1 MNINIYIFTLAFLV
15 FPNVVLAKST
25 PQEILAASDAVR
37 NPEFP
42 FGLINTITEY
52 KNSRQTDVISLAVY
66 SSPDVRTGQYR
77 NLIRYVSPKRDA
89 NKLMLFNGKDVWFY
103 DPLGKASI
111 RLSPQQRLIGQA
123 SSGDVATVNLSKD
136 YHAVSAS
143 EETILDG
150 QQMSKRCY
158 KLAVLANTSDA
169 TYDRI
174 DLWVEV
180 ATNRPVKAR
189 FYSDSDRLIKTAYY
203 RSYERHLGLDWPM
216 QAVIIDG
223 LDPKWVTVMQ
233 YSNLLK
239 RDIPESWLQREYLPR
254 FKTEQ

>member
-1 MNINIYIFTLAFLV
+1 MLIKHLVRTLV
-15 FPNVVLAKST
+15 FLLFSNLAIANID

-42 FGLINTITEY
+42 FGFINTITEY
-52 KNSRQTDVISLAVY
+52 KNNQQTDVISLAVY
-66 SSPDVRTGQYR
+66 SNPDVRTGQYR
-77 NLIRYVSPKRDA
+77 NLIRYISPARDA

-111 RLSPQQRLIGQA
+111 RLSPQQRLLGQA

-136 YHAVSAS
+136 YHAVSAT

-150 QQMSKRCY
+150 EQKSKRSY
-158 KLAVLANTSDA
+158 KLAIVANTSDA
-169 TYDRI
+169 TYDHI

-180 ATNRPVKAR
+180 GNSKPVKAR
-189 FYSDSDRLIKTAYY
+189 FYSDSGRLIKSAYY
-203 RSYERHLGLDWPM
+203 RNYEKHLGLDWPM
-216 QAVIIDG
+216 QTVIIDG

-233 YSNLLK
+233 YSKLLK
-239 RDIPESWLQREYLPR
+239 RDVPESWLQRDYLPR
-254 FKTEQ
+254 FKPE